1 VLSVV
6 GMKQFNISSSTV
18 FIVNLSGEHLIIY

>member
-6 GMKQFNISSSTV
+6 GMKQFNISSLIV
-18 FIVNLSGEHLIIY
+18 FIVNLSGEQLIIY